1 MNILVIPSWYPNG
14 LDQLMGIY
22 HKEFCEALAII
33 KNVTVNMLF
42 IERERLNNPLKFLFM
57 PKHKKINEK
66 NYHIYITRMLN
77 RERISYK
84 WQMHRYVKVLN
95 KAFKKYLKH
104 HPKPDIIHAMVTLP
118 AGYAACVLGKKYNIP
133 VVITEHAS
141 YAKTLFEG
149 KNKPFG
155 LYALNNAQYFT
166 TVSKYMLEEI
176 PNSNTPKDVLPNLVD
191 TNFFKLP
198 HKKVSGLKLI
208 QVCAFRKGKRIEDM
222 LKALKLIV
230 DKKEIKEI
238 SLTIVGDGYLKDY
251 YQNTCHELGLDAYV
265 NFVGRKTKKEIATIL
280 NEHNIFVITSDKETF
295 CIPGI
300 EALASGMP
308 IVSTKCL
315 GPEEYI
321 DEKNGKLINVGDI
334 EALANAIIEVY
345 KNLDQYDISYLR
357 ATAERY
363 SPKNITNKALKI
375 YKEIIKNKE
384 V

>member
-14 LDQLMGIY
+14 KDQLMGIY
-22 HKEFCEALAII
+22 HKEFCEALAMS
-33 KNVTVNMLF
+33 KNVTVDMLV

-57 PKHKKINEK
+57 TKHKKINEK

-77 RERISYK
+77 RERLSYK

-95 KAFKKYLKH
+95 KFFKKYLKH

-118 AGYAACVLGKKYNIP
+118 AGYAACILGKKYNIP

-149 KNKPFG
+149 QNKPFG
-155 LYALNNAQYFT
+155 LYALNNASYFT
-166 TVSKYMLEEI
+166 TVSKYMLEELPDSTI
-176 PNSNTPKDVLPNLVD
+176 PKDVLPNLVD
-191 TNFFKLP
+191 TELFKLP
-198 HKKVSGLKLI
+198 RKKIKGLKLI

-222 LKALKLIV
+222 LKALKIIV
-230 DKKEIKEI
+230 DQKEIENV
-238 SLTIVGDGYLKDY
+238 SLTIVGDGYLKNY
-251 YQNTCHELGLDAYV
+251 YQNTCHELGLDTYV

-280 NEHNIFVITSDKETF
+280 NEHNIFVITSDRETF

-308 IVSTKCL
+308 IVSTKCF
-315 GPEEYI
+315 GPEEYL
-321 DEKNGKLINVGDI
+321 DEKNGKLVNVGDI
-334 EALANAIIEVY
+334 KSLANAIIEVY

-357 ATAERY
+357 ATAEHY

>member
-22 HKEFCEALAII
+22 HKEFCEALAMSNNIR
-33 KNVTVNMLF
+33 VNMLF

-57 PKHKKINEK
+57 PKHKKISEK
-66 NYHIYITRMLN
+66 NYHVYITRMLN
-77 RERISYK
+77 RERLNYK
-84 WQMHRYVKVLN
+84 WQIHSYVKVLDH
-95 KAFKKYLKH
+95 AFKAYLKEN
-104 HPKPDIIHAMVTLP
+104 PKPDVIHAMVTIP

-141 YAKTLFEG
+141 YAKTFFEG
-149 KNKPFG
+149 QNKSFG
-155 LYALNNAQYFT
+155 LYALNNVSYFT
-166 TVSKYMLEEI
+166 TVSQYMLEEI
-176 PNSNTPKDVLPNLVD
+176 PETYTPKAVLPNLVNTD
-191 TNFFKLP
+191 LFKLP
-198 HKKVSGLKLI
+198 RKKINGLKLI

-222 LKALKLIV
+222 LKALKIIT

-265 NFVGRKTKKEIATIL
+265 NFVGRQTKKEIATIL

>member
-22 HKEFCEALAII
+22 HKEFCEALAMSNNIR
-33 KNVTVNMLF
+33 VNMLF

-57 PKHKKINEK
+57 PKHKKISEK
-66 NYHIYITRMLN
+66 NYYVHITRMLN
-77 RERISYK
+77 RERLNYK
-84 WQMHRYVKVLN
+84 WQIHSYVKVLDH
-95 KAFKKYLKH
+95 AFKAYLKEN
-104 HPKPDIIHAMVTLP
+104 PKPDVIHAMVTIP

-155 LYALNNAQYFT
+155 LYALNNARYFT

-222 LKALKLIV
+222 LKALKIIV
-230 DKKEIKEI
+230 DKKEIKDI

-375 YKEIIKNKE
+375 YKEVIKNKE